1 MNMGKNDKMISSD
14 LILSWFCSGFVVFLL
29 KMIQKTRNVRIFDFT
44 VPRSERI
51 FEYAKGSGRGFPFQ
65 LRNSAG

>member
-1 MNMGKNDKMISSD
+1 MDMGKNDKMISSD

-51 FEYAKGSGRGFPFQ
+51 FEYAKYSVTY
-65 LRNSAG
+65 S